1 MLVLVLVLDAL
12 EVLVLVQEAAVL
24 VLVQEAAALVL
35 VLALGSKTTC
45 SLPRG
50 VVRPPSL

>member
-1 MLVLVLVLDAL
+1 VLVLVLVLDAL
-12 EVLVLVQEAAVL
+12 EVLVLAQEAAVL
-24 VLVQEAAALVL
+24 VLVQEAAVLVL
-35 VLALGSKTTC
+35 VLALGSKTPC